1 MKENEKEDKKTIKNT
16 TGWSPFVGC
25 KFDCIYCNDSYK
37 PILRRFDHGCQQCHD
52 YAPHTHPTR
61 IPGKSHGKYLK
72 PYKLPSSSV
81 LFVAENGDISFCDP
95 VFVVNEIINAMREDK
110 KQGRVF
116 LLQSKNPAYFAQI
129 LHGLPQNVVLMT
141 TIESNRHYPEVS
153 KAPPPSQRFQEFLQ
167 LDWPRKA
174 MVMEPILKFD
184 LKTIL
189 DWATELKP
197 EAVLIGLE
205 SKRRCTLPEPTPS
218 EIEELHREL
227 RNLGFK
233 TYDKATFKY
242 LDVF

>member
-1 MKENEKEDKKTIKNT
+1 
-16 TGWSPFVGC
+16 
-25 KFDCIYCNDSYK
+25 
-37 PILRRFDHGCQQCHD
+37 
-52 YAPHTHPTR
+52 
-61 IPGKSHGKYLK
+61 
-72 PYKLPSSSV
+72 LPSERV
-81 LFVAENGDISFCDP
+81 IFVAENGDISFCDP
-95 VFVVNEIINAMREDK
+95 VFVVNDIVKAMRQDK